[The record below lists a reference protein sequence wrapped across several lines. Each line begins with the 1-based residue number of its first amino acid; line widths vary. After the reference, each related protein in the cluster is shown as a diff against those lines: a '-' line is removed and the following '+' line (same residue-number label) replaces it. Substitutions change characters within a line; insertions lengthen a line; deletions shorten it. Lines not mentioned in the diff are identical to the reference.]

1 MDNPQPSHIP
11 PQVLHP
17 PSLPKHP
24 PLNPPQNYSWK
35 LANGYSMRVMAPIDE
50 NERSAKRQKL
60 ASGEKPGSFDDEAF
74 FQERRDDS
82 FHSVVGSL
90 F

>member
-1 MDNPQPSHIP
+1 
-11 PQVLHP
+11 
-17 PSLPKHP
+17 
-24 PLNPPQNYSWK
+24 
-35 LANGYSMRVMAPIDE
+35 MRVMAPIDE